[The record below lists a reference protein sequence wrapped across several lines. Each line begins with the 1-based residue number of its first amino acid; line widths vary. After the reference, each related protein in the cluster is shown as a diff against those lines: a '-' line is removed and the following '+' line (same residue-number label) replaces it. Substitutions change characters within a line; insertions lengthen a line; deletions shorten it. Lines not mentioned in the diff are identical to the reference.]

1 MNNLLHQQFTEHLS
15 LTHDNSE
22 AEAITS
28 LVFENVFK
36 SRDKKL
42 WRLPDLLQK
51 YFAQLQHY
59 FYRLSSNEP
68 LQHILGKV
76 FFLNCTIKV
85 NKNVLIPRPE
95 TEELT
100 AIAIKRINKKNNI
113 KLIDVCSGSGCIA
126 IAIAKK
132 FTPSQ
137 IYGLEKSE
145 QALEVAQQNATIN
158 QVKINWILDD
168 IFKFDSDQ
176 QFDYIISNPPYVKES
191 EKANIEHHVLQFEP
205 HVALFVSDDRP
216 LIFYEQIK
224 KLADKNL
231 NKQGV
236 IFLEVNTELAEAVK
250 NIFHPIYT
258 TEILNDMFGKP
269 RFVIAQL

>member
-42 WRLPDLLQK
+42 WRQPDLLQK

-85 NKNVLIPRPE
+85 NKNVLIPR
-95 TEELT
+95 L
-100 AIAIKRINKKNNI
+100 KVKKGI
-113 KLIDVCSGSGCIA
+113 
-126 IAIAKK
+126 
-132 FTPSQ
+132 
-137 IYGLEKSE
+137 
-145 QALEVAQQNATIN
+145 
-158 QVKINWILDD
+158 
-168 IFKFDSDQ
+168 
-176 QFDYIISNPPYVKES
+176 
-191 EKANIEHHVLQFEP
+191 
-205 HVALFVSDDRP
+205 
-216 LIFYEQIK
+216 
-224 KLADKNL
+224 
-231 NKQGV
+231 
-236 IFLEVNTELAEAVK
+236 
-250 NIFHPIYT
+250 
-258 TEILNDMFGKP
+258 
-269 RFVIAQL
+269 